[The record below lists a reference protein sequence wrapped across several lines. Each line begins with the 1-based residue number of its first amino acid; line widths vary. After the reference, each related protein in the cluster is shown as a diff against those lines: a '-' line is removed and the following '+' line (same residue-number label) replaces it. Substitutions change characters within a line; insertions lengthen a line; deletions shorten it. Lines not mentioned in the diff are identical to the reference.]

1 MIGHVN
7 RSALDLD
14 LSVEVNFMI
23 SSFQCQ
29 IFQYYKYFKLNAH
42 MSKEVEIEI

>member
-1 MIGHVN
+1 MD

-14 LSVEVNFMI
+14 LSVEVNLMI

-29 IFQYYKYFKLNAH
+29 VFQYYKYFKLNVH
-42 MSKEVEIEI
+42 MSKGVEIEI